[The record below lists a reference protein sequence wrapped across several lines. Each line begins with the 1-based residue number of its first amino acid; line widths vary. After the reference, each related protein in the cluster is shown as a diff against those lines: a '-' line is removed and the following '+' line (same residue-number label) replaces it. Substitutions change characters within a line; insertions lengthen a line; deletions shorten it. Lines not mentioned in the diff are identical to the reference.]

1 MKGDSVEPNGD
12 DLDLDDM
19 LADMAAPSTPA
30 ERAAVRRQ
38 AQALLDAVQHGATV
52 DRGSAPQGA
61 SPVAVVGH
69 DTFDGTLFPA
79 FDPLKL
85 QTRVADTTDG
95 GITQLVIASGGAG
108 MTAVTLGAGV
118 AKIKERYLAISDGA
132 AVLDPGEPH
141 AAIISALLAAKPKS
155 TALCDLVGEP
165 DLDLPLPHAAA
176 VMAFIEA
183 YPRFWGV
190 LTGKCRVAFRSS
202 RADGRGGGLY
212 EADTIHLS
220 GMIATPPGVFIRLLV
235 HETGHATFEP
245 TLLADRPMPP
255 ELTRGEVAGLPA
267 KYDPLPPG
275 RAEHLVLAQH
285 GRDLRRVHDYWNLM
299 SLDAKAFYHAWL
311 TLRGH
316 RDRLLGLELWRDP
329 KGNRLDGDQRQ
340 KYQAGSFSEF
350 CAEVFM
356 QYAIGDLHPYLV
368 ALLRDATVEPE
379 VKVAWRNA
387 WHVLDQVAAPILG
400 PRAG

>member
-1 MKGDSVEPNGD
+1 MEPNGD

-38 AQALLDAVQHGATV
+38 AQSLLDAVQHGATA
-52 DRGSAPQGA
+52 DRGSALEGA
-61 SPVAVVGH
+61 GPVVVVEH
-69 DTFDGTLFPA
+69 DTFDGTLFLT

-85 QTRVADTTDG
+85 QTRVVDTTDG
-95 GITQLVIASGGAG
+95 GITQLVIASGGLG
-108 MTAVTLGAGV
+108 MTTTTLGAGV
-118 AKIKERYLAISDGA
+118 AKIKERYLVISGGT
-132 AVLDPGEPH
+132 AVLDPHEPH
-141 AAIISALLAAKPKS
+141 SAIISTLLAAKP
-155 TALCDLVGEP
+155 ALTTLCGLVGVP

-176 VMAFIEA
+176 VMAFFET

-190 LTGKCRVAFRSS
+190 LTGRCRIEFKSS

-212 EADTIHLS
+212 EAGTIYMS
-220 GMIATPPGVFIRLLV
+220 SMIATPPGVFIRLLV
-235 HETGHATFEP
+235 HETGHATFESI
-245 TLLADRPMPP
+245 LLADRPMPI
-255 ELTRGEVAGLPA
+255 ELTKGEVSGLPA

-275 RAEHLVLAQH
+275 QAEHLVLAQH
-285 GRDLRRVHDYWNLM
+285 SRNIQHIHDYWNLM
-299 SLDAKAFYHAWL
+299 SLHAKAFYHAWL
-311 TLRGH
+311 TLRQH
-316 RDRLLGLELWRDP
+316 RNRLLGLELWRDP
-329 KGNRLDGDQRQ
+329 KGNRLDDDQRQ

-356 QYAIGDLHPYLV
+356 QYAIGDLHPYIV
-368 ALLRDATVEPE
+368 ALLLDANVEPE

-387 WHVLDQVAAPILG
+387 WHVLEQVAAPILG